1 LSSLPAPHPHRN
13 RYLFAAAIG
22 LGAFLLFQVQFIMGK
37 EILPWFGG
45 APAVWTT
52 CMLFFQVGLL
62 LGYLYAHVLSEKLP
76 PRGQR
81 MVHLLVLGLTLGL
94 LLWRAL
100 AWPSPLTPGDAW
112 KPRPSEPPVAKILTL
127 LSFSVGLPYLVL
139 SATGPLLQSWFSRAW
154 PAASPYRLYAL
165 SNLGSLLGL
174 LSYPFLLEPI
184 FPLGVQGW
192 LWGVG
197 FAVFAAGCAA
207 TAVFVGRLPPASRP
221 LDTSPAPGDEAP
233 PAVSR
238 RILWFFL
245 AAVASIMLLA
255 VTNQICQE
263 VAVIPFLWVL
273 PLILYLLS
281 FILCFE
287 YEGFYR
293 RWFWVML
300 LALAAGA
307 AVAALTRGTS
317 LKVPQ
322 QIGIYSFVL
331 WAYCMACHGELVS
344 LKPAARRLT
353 SFYLTVAAGGA
364 AGGILTGLVAPRIFP
379 AFWELHCALFAGPAL
394 VVVVLLLDRSSWLH
408 LGARWRVWTLRLVL
422 TTALAALGVSLE
434 RLAADSVRDSEV
446 VTRNFFGVLRVIRED
461 EGTEDESLRLR
472 HGRITHGMQLTAPA
486 RRREPTTYYGPTSGV
501 GLMLEHHSR
510 REAGQPLRVGVVGLG
525 TGTLAAYARPGDTF
539 RIYEI
544 NPEVVRLSS
553 GPHPV
558 FTFLHDAPGQVTTVL
573 GDARL
578 SLEREP
584 PQNFDVLALDAFS
597 SDSIPVH
604 LITREAFALYL
615 SHLRPGGGVLAVHVS
630 NKYLDLKPVVRGL
643 AGALG
648 LRAALVDSDES
659 GSSVWSSDWIL
670 LAHAEADLGPPEV
683 REAEED
689 LDVTDRRLPLWTDT
703 YSNLLRVVKFR

>member
-1 LSSLPAPHPHRN
+1 MSSHPAPHSYRD

-62 LGYLYAHVLSEKLP
+62 LGYLYAHVLSETLP
-76 PRGQR
+76 LRSQR
-81 MVHLLVLGLTLGL
+81 MVQLLVLGLTLGL
-94 LLWRAL
+94 LVWRGL
-100 AWPSPLTPGDAW
+100 TWPSPLTPGDAW
-112 KPRPSEPPVAKILTL
+112 KPRPSEAPVAKILTL

-154 PAASPYRLYAL
+154 PGRSPYRLYAL

-174 LSYPFLLEPI
+174 LSYPFLLEPV
-184 FPLGVQGW
+184 FPLGAQGW

-197 FAVFAAGCAA
+197 FAVFAAGCGA
-207 TAVFVGRLPPASRP
+207 TALFVGRLPPASRP
-221 LDTSPAPGDEAP
+221 PGTSPTSREETA

-307 AVAALTRGTS
+307 AVTALTKGTS
-317 LKVPQ
+317 LKIPQ

-344 LKPAARRLT
+344 LKPAARHLT

-379 AFWELHCALFAGPAL
+379 AFWELHCALFAGPVL
-394 VVVVLLLDRSSWLH
+394 VAVVLLLDRSSWLH
-408 LGARWRVWTLRLVL
+408 HGPRWRAWTLRLVL
-422 TTALAALGVSLE
+422 PAALVTLGVSLE
-434 RLAADSVRDSEV
+434 RLAADSVRDSELV
-446 VTRNFFGVLRVIRED
+446 ARNFFGVLRVIRED
-461 EGTEDESLRLR
+461 EGTDDETLRLR

-486 RRREPTTYYGPTSGV
+486 RRREPTTYYGPASGV
-501 GLMLEHHSR
+501 GLILEHHSR
-510 REAGQPLRVGVVGLG
+510 RGAAQPLRVGVV
-525 TGTLAAYARPGDTF
+525 
-539 RIYEI
+539 
-544 NPEVVRLSS
+544 
-553 GPHPV
+553 
-558 FTFLHDAPGQVTTVL
+558 
-573 GDARL
+573 
-578 SLEREP
+578 
-584 PQNFDVLALDAFS
+584 
-597 SDSIPVH
+597 
-604 LITREAFALYL
+604 
-615 SHLRPGGGVLAVHVS
+615 
-630 NKYLDLKPVVRGL
+630 
-643 AGALG
+643 
-648 LRAALVDSDES
+648 
-659 GSSVWSSDWIL
+659 
-670 LAHAEADLGPPEV
+670 
-683 REAEED
+683 
-689 LDVTDRRLPLWTDT
+689 
-703 YSNLLRVVKFR
+703 